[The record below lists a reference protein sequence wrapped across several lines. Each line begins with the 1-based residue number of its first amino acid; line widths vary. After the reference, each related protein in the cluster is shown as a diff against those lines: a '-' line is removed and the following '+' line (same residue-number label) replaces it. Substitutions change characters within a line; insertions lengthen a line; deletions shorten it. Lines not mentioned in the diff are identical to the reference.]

1 MTLQLLGDRDYFLR
15 AKFAID
21 FGAIVKKKNIL
32 NPEFLILSHFNKSFR
47 LKLRNSLDVLL

>member
-21 FGAIVKKKNIL
+21 FGAIVKKTY
-32 NPEFLILSHFNKSFR
+32 
-47 LKLRNSLDVLL
+47 